1 MVNPREATYAGG
13 ALGVL
18 DDSLLATE
26 LTWGEHLVKFVNP
39 NVEDDVPED
48 YRRLLSVRELAP
60 ETFSDD
66 DMEEICEQFRDQAKE
81 IDLLRHPRRGIG
93 ERDRP
98 GDRQGGSRRARHGS
112 RPPSRARWTPCSTVG
127 YPHS

>member
-1 MVNPREATYAGG
+1 MAGAVGRHRERNRLKAHRIARRPPGSSARRTGEGSENQEPKDPDPSSDCHQSQMVNPREATYAGG

-39 NVEDDVPED
+39 NVEDDVPGD

-66 DMEEICEQFRDQAKE
+66 DMEEICEQFRDQ
-81 IDLLRHPRRGIG
+81 
-93 ERDRP
+93 
-98 GDRQGGSRRARHGS
+98 
-112 RPPSRARWTPCSTVG
+112 
-127 YPHS
+127 